1 MKRSIALMAA
11 FGLALVTAEAAFA
24 QGYDCPFGRGSSY
37 VPTNSD
43 RAAEYPD
50 SYGLRDCRDGACPYA
65 QRLSQQSQSMQNRL
79 ERPWD
84 SQAYPTRTPTY
95 DRSGFENPGYDRRP
109 TYDLRSNNN
118 RPSSYDLRDSYG
130 RDDRYAPP
138 STYESQ
144 SRFEQPS
151 AYDRSRNYDR
161 GLRSGPPAS
170 FDRSPINRQPPLDD
184 FQAHQHDGSCNHDH
198 GPVSS
203 SPPAFDR
210 RPSDNLREN
219 TSPRYVPPAR
229 QLPPSQSAPIS
240 DGPPPLPPSN

>member
-1 MKRSIALMAA
+1 MKRPIVLTAA
-11 FGLALVTAEAAFA
+11 FGLALITAEAAFA

-37 VPTNSD
+37 VPSNLD

-50 SYGLRDCRDGACPYA
+50 CYGLTDCRDGACPYA
-65 QRLSQQSQSMQNRL
+65 QRLSQQSQSIQNRL
-79 ERPWD
+79 ERSWD
-84 SQAYPTRTPTY
+84 SQAYPTQTPAY
-95 DRSGFENPGYDRRP
+95 DRSGFDNSGYDRRQ

-118 RPSSYDLRDSYG
+118 RPSSYDLRDNYNRNG
-130 RDDRYAPP
+130 RYAPP

-151 AYDRSRNYDR
+151 AYDRPQTYGRSFT
-161 GLRSGPPAS
+161 SGPPAS
-170 FDRSPINRQPPLDD
+170 FDRSPTNRQPPLDD

-210 RPSDNLREN
+210 RPLDNRPLSA
-219 TSPRYVPPAR
+219 TPRYAPPTR
-229 QLPPSQSAPIS
+229 QLSPSQSSPIS
-240 DGPPPLPPSN
+240 DGPPPLPPQQ

>member
-1 MKRSIALMAA
+1 MKRPIALTAA
-11 FGLALVTAEAAFA
+11 FGLALITAEAAFA

-37 VPTNSD
+37 VPTNLD

-50 SYGLRDCRDGACPYA
+50 SYGLSDCRDGACPYA
-65 QRLSQQSQSMQNRL
+65 QRLSQQSQSIQNRL

-84 SQAYPTRTPTY
+84 GQAYPKLTPAY

-138 STYESQ
+138 STYQSQ

-151 AYDRSRNYDR
+151 AFDRPQNYDR
-161 GLRSGPPAS
+161 GFTSGPPAS
-170 FDRSPINRQPPLDD
+170 FDRSPTNRQPPLDD
-184 FQAHQHDGSCNHDH
+184 FQAHQHDGTCNH
-198 GPVSS
+198 GPVNSG
-203 SPPAFDR
+203 PPAFDR
-210 RPSDNLREN
+210 RPLDNRPLSA
-219 TSPRYVPPAR
+219 TPRYAPPTR
-229 QLPPSQSAPIS
+229 QLRPSQSSPIS
-240 DGPPPLPPSN
+240 DGPPPLPPQQ